1 MKPQLKFSLLAL
13 FVFILIVWFLVSEK
27 TSKLT
32 LEDNLSEQ
40 NASLQS
46 FNQEQSPQTKQIKG
60 LFADY
65 KLDDFNKSEF
75 NASLKAEAKLAF
87 DASKMTL
94 LAYTD
99 IFMPVPS
106 YYFDF
111 FNKNDKNASSKGTL
125 TNKAKLCIIIDD
137 MATKEQVNALKATG
151 LKLTPSFFPADSS
164 HPKTPILAREFEFFM
179 VHLPLAALHYHYEER
194 QTLEPS
200 DTQEFINA
208 KIAQIV
214 RDFHGVKFI
223 NNHTGS
229 LFTDDTQAMRKLFR
243 ALKAHGLVFVDSMTI
258 NSSKGALVSKEF
270 GQIPIK
276 RDIFLDNSSDLNDIK
291 VKIVEAVNLAH
302 KKGFAIAIAHPRK
315 NTFKALKQ
323 SKDVLKSVELVY
335 VNELYENP

>member
-1 MKPQLKFSLLAL
+1 MKPQLKFSLFAL
-13 FVFILIVWFLVSEK
+13 FVFALIFWFLASEK

-32 LEDNLSEQ
+32 LEDSLNEQ
-40 NASLQS
+40 NTSLPS
-46 FNQEQSPQTKQIKG
+46 FNQEKSPQTKRIKG

-65 KLDDFNKSEF
+65 NLDDFNESER
-75 NASLKAEAKLAF
+75 NVSLKTETKLAF

-111 FNKNDKNASSKGTL
+111 FNKSDKNVSTKGTL
-125 TNKAKLCIIIDD
+125 TSKAKLCIIIDD
-137 MATKEQVNALKATG
+137 MATREQVNALKATG

-214 RDFHGVKFI
+214 RDFRGVKFI

-243 ALKAHGLVFVDSMTI
+243 ALKAHGLIFVDSMTI
-258 NSSKGALVSKEF
+258 NSSKGALMSREF

-276 RDIFLDNSSDLNDIK
+276 RDIFLDNSSDINDIK
-291 VKIVEAVNLAH
+291 AKIKEAVNLAH
-302 KKGFAIAIAHPRK
+302 KKGSAIAIAHPRK
-315 NTFKALKQ
+315 NTFKALEQ
-323 SKDVLKSVELVY
+323 SKDLLKSVELVY
-335 VNELYENP
+335 VNELYANP

>member
-214 RDFHGVKFI
+214 RDFQGVKFI